1 MDLENE
7 EGRSLLLSAVVRDSG
22 TRTEKG
28 HRCERKR
35 PPEKEREIPEWKS
48 QAKPSRG
55 GSVIVTHRRRGDEDE
70 NRRGRVGDQAGGREI
85 EKMSIF
91 GRDFRRDFLPFLG
104 EERGT
109 GQWVGPPGKNLSG
122 GSKHDLIRQAVS
134 PPPPLWQRSHYF
146 SAGAL

>member
-22 TRTEKG
+22 SRTEKG

-35 PPEKEREIPEWKS
+35 LPEKEREIPEWKS
-48 QAKPSRG
+48 QAKLAAEAVS
-55 GSVIVTHRRRGDEDE
+55 SSLTA
-70 NRRGRVGDQAGGREI
+70 AGGMRMKIGEGGWGISWREGDR
-85 EKMSIF
+85 KNV
-91 GRDFRRDFLPFLG
+91 DFWEGFPAGFPPFLG

-134 PPPPLWQRSHYF
+134 PPPPLWQQSHYF

>member
-1 MDLENE
+1 M
-7 EGRSLLLSAVVRDSG
+7 
-22 TRTEKG
+22 
-28 HRCERKR
+28 RKKEAAGKR
-35 PPEKEREIPEWKS
+35 EREIPEWKS

-70 NRRGRVGDQAGGREI
+70 NRRGWGGGSSWRERDRKNVDFWEGFPAG
-85 EKMSIF
+85 F
-91 GRDFRRDFLPFLG
+91 PPFLG

-109 GQWVGPPGKNLSG
+109 GQWVGPLGKNLSG

-134 PPPPLWQRSHYF
+134 PPLPLWQRSHYF